1 MSVFIPLYDRSGI
14 RSAEKENIKDTLQK
28 WGYCVESEAVLPSS
42 VVQDDSVFIPSIY
55 WLLPDA
61 GEDAFIP

>member
-1 MSVFIPLYDRSGI
+1 MSVFIPLCDRSEI
-14 RSAEKENIKDTLQK
+14 RSAEKEHIKETLQK
-28 WGYCVESEAVLPSS
+28 WGYFVESETVLPSP

-61 GEDAFIP
+61 GEDALIL